1 MLVHAKPRRLRQT
14 AWWEYLVR
22 FAFGG
27 VVTVITGLIASA
39 FGPAIGGLFLA
50 FPGIFPSSVTLVE
63 RHEAQKKR
71 RQGLTGVRR
80 GREVAGVV
88 AAGAALGSIGLL
100 AFAAFAWR
108 AFPSTLSSGATLGIA
123 ALAWFAVS
131 LAAWA
136 IRRRL

>member
-1 MLVHAKPRRLRQT
+1 MLVRAKLSRLRQT

-27 VVTVITGLIASA
+27 VVTVITGVIASK

-71 RQGLTGVRR
+71 KAGFPGSLR

-100 AFAAFAWR
+100 AFAVFAWR
-108 AFPSTLSSGATLGIA
+108 AFPSALSAGATLALA
-123 ALAWFAVS
+123 ALAWMLVS
-131 LAAWA
+131 VAAWA
-136 IRRRL
+136 LRRQL